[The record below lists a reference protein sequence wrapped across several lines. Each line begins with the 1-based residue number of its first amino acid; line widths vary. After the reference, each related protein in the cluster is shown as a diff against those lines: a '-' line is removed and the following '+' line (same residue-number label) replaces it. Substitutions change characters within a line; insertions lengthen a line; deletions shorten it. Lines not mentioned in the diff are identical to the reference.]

1 MARTLKM
8 PTNKAMK
15 LGDDVWD
22 IAIAAA
28 LAKGVSP
35 RAAVEGILR
44 TCSDYWVGR
53 NCPQPQPVIASPTT
67 PPEPFDAAKAL
78 DSLIDSI

>member
-15 LGDDVWD
+15 LEADCWD

-44 TCSDYWVGR
+44 TCADYWVGG
-53 NCPQPQPVIASPTT
+53 NCPQPQPALASPAI
-67 PPEPFDAAKAL
+67 PSEPFNAADAL
-78 DSLIDSI
+78 DNLIDSI

>member
-8 PTNKAMK
+8 PANKSMK

-28 LAKGVSP
+28 HAKGVSP
-35 RAAVEGILR
+35 RSAVEGILR
-44 TCSDYWVGR
+44 TCADYWVGG
-53 NCPQPQPVIASPTT
+53 NCPQSQPAIASPAA
-67 PPEPFDAAKAL
+67 PEPFNAADAL